1 MRLAVIPPRCH
12 DRNILDIT
20 MNLYTYPTIIIAHRL
35 GVFEFMSKS
44 PRNINDISTELQ
56 IKKRPAEA
64 IMATLR
70 ALNLVELNAGLFR
83 LTSEAQEFL
92 LKGSPNYFGYFWD
105 MMYENS
111 ENFSLKN
118 LESAIRKDTA
128 QVYRERALFDTHAHD
143 TEKARKFTH
152 AMHSLSMGS
161 ASVWPTALSLASHR
175 KALDIGGAS
184 GAHAIGMAAHWPTSS
199 APFSI
204 YRRFAPFRPIIYGN
218 MVLIIASA
226 PIAAICGK
234 MITPLRIFIST
245 PIYSTTGRRK
255 KTVFWHKK
263 LCVIIER
270 RKDRYS

>member
-111 ENFSLKN
+111 ENFSLKIWN
-118 LESAIRKDTA
+118 QPSGRIRPKFIA
-128 QVYRERALFDTHAHD
+128 NALFSIRMLMIP
-143 TEKARKFTH
+143 RKR
-152 AMHSLSMGS
+152 ANS
-161 ASVWPTALSLASHR
+161 PT
-175 KALDIGGAS
+175 
-184 GAHAIGMAAHWPTSS
+184 PC
-199 APFSI
+199 
-204 YRRFAPFRPIIYGN
+204 
-218 MVLIIASA
+218 IA
-226 PIAAICGK
+226 
-234 MITPLRIFIST
+234 
-245 PIYSTTGRRK
+245 
-255 KTVFWHKK
+255 
-263 LCVIIER
+263 
-270 RKDRYS
+270 